1 MEKKRQRMKSFV
13 IFWAKHMVLI
23 SCILWIIG
31 TILFGF
37 LLFGN
42 IPPMSS
48 LVNMIIRGVVLIA
61 ASFMSLIIG
70 ICIYSIILDDC
81 YNMNKRHKL
90 RVNIDKIY
98 NNEPENEKAKS

>member
-1 MEKKRQRMKSFV
+1 MEKKRQRMKYFV

-23 SCILWIIG
+23 SCILWVIG

-48 LVNMIIRGVVLIA
+48 IINMIIRGMVLIA
-61 ASFMSLIIG
+61 ASFMSLVIG
-70 ICIYSIILDDC
+70 VFIYLVILDEC
-81 YNMNKRHKL
+81 YDINKRHKL
-90 RVNIDKIY
+90 RVNIDKLY
-98 NNEPENEKAKS
+98 KNEPENEKTKS